1 MRLGEAERTRLLRF
15 VIFVALLL
23 CSAWIASQAWTFSRS
38 VMRGSPEKTY
48 VPPLYDYWSLPE
60 GLPFDASGKFGAD
73 YACLFF
79 SAKSFSSNSVMYSDQ
94 ADPFNRPAVTF
105 PPHLIYAT
113 AHSLAHFSFPTSVL
127 LSNYLQIVVFLGA
140 FAWFLRGSSANPIAI
155 AGGTVGI
162 FFCCFALPLV

>member
-1 MRLGEAERTRLLRF
+1 MRLGETGRTRLLHLI
-15 VIFVALLL
+15 IFVALLL
-23 CSAWIASQAWTFSRS
+23 CGAWITSQAWTLSHS
-38 VMRGSPEKTY
+38 VMRGSPGKTY
-48 VPPLYDYWSLPE
+48 ATPLYDYWSLPE

-79 SAKSFSSNSVMYSDQ
+79 SAKNLSMHSVMYSDQ

-105 PPHLIYAT
+105 PPHLIYGT
-113 AHSLAHFSFPTSVL
+113 AHSLAHFSFPKSVL

-140 FAWFLRGSSANPIAI
+140 FAWFLRGSPANPMAI

>member
-15 VIFVALLL
+15 IVCVALLL

-38 VMRGSPEKTY
+38 VMRGSPEATY
-48 VPPLYDYWSLPE
+48 ARPLYDYWSLRE
-60 GLPFDASGKFGAD
+60 GLPFDAGGKFGVD

-79 SAKSFSSNSVMYSDQ
+79 SAKNFSTNSVMYSDQ
-94 ADPFNRPAVTF
+94 ADPLNRPAVTF

-113 AHSLAHFSFPTSVL
+113 AHSLANLSFPTSVL

>member
-1 MRLGEAERTRLLRF
+1 VRLGEAARTRLLRF
-15 VIFVALLL
+15 IIFVALLL
-23 CSAWIASQAWTFSRS
+23 GGVWIASQAWTVSRS

-48 VPPLYDYWSLPE
+48 ARPLYDYWSLPE

-79 SAKSFSSNSVMYSDQ
+79 SVKNFSTNSVMYSDQ
-94 ADPFNRPAVTF
+94 ADPFGRPAVTF

-113 AHSLAHFSFPTSVL
+113 AHSLANFSFPTSVL

>member
-1 MRLGEAERTRLLRF
+1 MRLGEGKRTRLLRV

-23 CSAWIASQAWTFSRS
+23 CIAWIASQAWTFSRA
-38 VMRGSPEKTY
+38 VMHGSPGKTY
-48 VPPLYDYWSLPE
+48 APPLYDYWSLPE

-79 SAKSFSSNSVMYSDQ
+79 SAKNFSTNSVMYSDP

-113 AHSLAHFSFPTSVL
+113 AHSLANFSFPTSVL

-155 AGGTVGI
+155 AAGTVGI
-162 FFCCFALPLV
+162 FFCCFALPSV